1 MQASGV
7 LTWLVVACGQLVV
20 AWGQLVV
27 VLVASQTA
35 GRGGAC
41 ARAVVGTTDRAAKN
55 RCGAAPGAISVAAYL
70 PRRPW

>member
-7 LTWLVVACGQLVV
+7 LTWLVVAWGQLVV
-20 AWGQLVV
+20 AWGVV
-27 VLVASQTA
+27 VVASQTA